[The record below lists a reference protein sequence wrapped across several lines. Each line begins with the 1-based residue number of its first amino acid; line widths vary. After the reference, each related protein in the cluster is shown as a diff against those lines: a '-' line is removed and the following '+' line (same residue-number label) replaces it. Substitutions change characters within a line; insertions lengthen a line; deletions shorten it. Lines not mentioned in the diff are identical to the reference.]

1 MFEEIS
7 KYIDN
12 EFNPNDE
19 IKNDLQ
25 KFFTSMESTTPKVE
39 EAMMKM
45 KKKFTFESIE
55 SLKTPTPYDTTNT
68 LYFWR
73 EHFDFP
79 MTPAL
84 HEEEVDFE
92 FMHFV
97 DEDDIY
103 NPFRNTDGEYDR
115 ICFDIYHSWLG
126 FIFQK
131 TKMYESGIPVGIT
144 MNGSGDSYYFNDFS
158 NYNFSNYHELY
169 DTNNR
174 TSIPFNRDLTIE
186 EIFIRTHFIKVP
198 YNKIEL
204 FSINDEVIEIAELE
218 NAILKISKLSSE
230 TESLIASDEKSLTKC
245 SKYKRDL
252 NSDIDEIIKYFE
264 SSINNGSHFSLLKSV
279 LAD

>member
-1 MFEEIS
+1 MFEEITR
-7 KYIDN
+7 YIYK

-25 KFFTSMESTTPKVE
+25 KFFKSMESTTPKLE
-39 EAMMKM
+39 EALIKM
-45 KKKFTFESIE
+45 KKKFTFESIK
-55 SLKTPTPYDTTNT
+55 SLKTTTPYDTTNT

-84 HEEEVDFE
+84 HEEEEDFE
-92 FMHFV
+92 FMQFV
-97 DEDDIY
+97 NEDDIY
-103 NPFRNTDGEYDR
+103 NPFFNTDGEYDK

-131 TKMYESGIPVGIT
+131 VKMYESGIPVGVT

-158 NYNFSNYHELY
+158 NDNFSNYHELY
-169 DTNNR
+169 ETDKR
-174 TSIPFNRDLTIE
+174 TSTPFNRDLTIE

-198 YNKIEL
+198 YNKIKL
-204 FSINDEVIEIAELE
+204 ISNDGKTTEIVELE
-218 NAILKISKLSSE
+218 NSCLKVSQLSPE
-230 TESLIASDEKSLTKC
+230 TSSITVINEQTLMTC
-245 SKYKRDL
+245 SKYERDS

-264 SSINNGSHFSLLKSV
+264 SSINKGNRFSLLESSITI
-279 LAD
+279 